1 MRILVT
7 GATSGLG
14 AAITRMFVSNGHRV
28 IAAGRRAD
36 LIGTW
41 VRVSSIEPGLVGGS
55 NSRQFGLAAIKP
67 ARTNFMKG
75 QTR

>member
-7 GATSGLG
+7 AATSGLG

-36 LIGTW
+36 LIGTGFGYP
-41 VRVSSIEPGLVGGS
+41 VSSPVWLGDR